1 MLCRNGS
8 SLVPLFAS
16 PESKQTRKDTDY
28 GQNQKTNITEKNHK
42 NVTQR
47 REKFKKNLGCLPRS
61 TMFNVVSSTAL
72 NLNVLGDRA
81 LMIAYYTSSDA
92 VKGMICL
99 SARNSPPKYGFNRW
113 VVTVNVPFSGC
124 VTSAPPPPPP
134 HVKRPWLQ

>member
-1 MLCRNGS
+1 MLCITDPPQYLRSRVLKVNNPEEIPITDKTS
-8 SLVPLFAS
+8 KPISL
-16 PESKQTRKDTDY
+16 
-28 GQNQKTNITEKNHK
+28 KTNNK

-47 REKFKKNLGCLPRS
+47 REKFKKNLGCLLRS
-61 TMFNVVSSTAL
+61 AMFNVVSSTAL

-81 LMIAYYTSSDA
+81 LMIAYYTLSDA

-124 VTSAPPPPPP
+124 VTSAP
-134 HVKRPWLQ
+134 HVKRPWLL